1 MVRTDPSCLIP
12 SAVLLRAQA
21 KWLAPARARLLRRV
35 AVARRGRVLD
45 LGAGSGAVT
54 GELVRRAGGPIV
66 ALDLAFAA
74 LHAEAASFA
83 DARRVCADALRLPFP
98 SRAFDLVFCQ
108 CALLWMQPAD
118 AVLDEIAR
126 VLMREGALV
135 ALEPDYGGLIEHPPE
150 AAVREIW
157 IAALTRAGA
166 DPFIGRKLP
175 GLLEARGLRVSVDLL
190 PELRP
195 PDPARFDFL
204 HGLPLT
210 AEEQTRVE
218 QAARADAHNAGW
230 ARVAHLPFCL
240 ITARKA

>member
-1 MVRTDPSCLIP
+1 MTNPGLP
-12 SAVLLRAQA
+12 SAALLKAQA
-21 KWLAPARARLLRRV
+21 EWLAPARARLLRR
-35 AVARRGRVLD
+35 AAIARRGRVLD

-54 GELVRRAGGPIV
+54 GELVRRAGGPVV

-74 LHAEAASFA
+74 LRTEAESFA
-83 DARRVCADALRLPFP
+83 GARRVCANALRLPFP
-98 SRAFDLVFCQ
+98 PRTFDLVFCQ
-108 CALLWMQPAD
+108 CALLWMQPVD

-126 VLMREGALV
+126 VLQAEGVLV

-150 AAVREIW
+150 AAVREVW

-166 DPFIGRKLP
+166 NPFIGRELP
-175 GLLEARGLRVSVDLL
+175 GRLEARGFRVGVDLL

-204 HGLPLT
+204 RGLPLT
-210 AEEQTRVE
+210 AEEQACVE
-218 QAARADAHNAGW
+218 RAARTDAHNAGW